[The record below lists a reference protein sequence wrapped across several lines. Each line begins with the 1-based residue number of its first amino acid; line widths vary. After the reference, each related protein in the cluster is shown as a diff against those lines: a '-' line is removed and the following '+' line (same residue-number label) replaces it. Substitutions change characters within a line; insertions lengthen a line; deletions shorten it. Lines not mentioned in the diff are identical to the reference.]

1 MPPAV
6 EAPPTEAS
14 PSPVMVGEPRND
26 STDAVDL
33 TEHLNREWE
42 GIVKQLSRYKGRRY
56 NLGAL
61 LRGCRQPRFEGNT
74 LELPFSHRSNM
85 ERMQDEMDNPDS
97 KRTFLEAVSSAL
109 GITNPITLSFSATNG
124 QNPRQKPQQSP
135 LLQTALGMG
144 GKILEETKEPS
155 NE

>member
-1 MPPAV
+1 
-6 EAPPTEAS
+6 
-14 PSPVMVGEPRND
+14 MVGEPRND

-124 QNPRQKPQQSP
+124 QNPRQKSQQSP